1 MKHIKNIAHP
11 LPFCSLAVTLFGLL
25 SVLLLVQSCTEPIT
39 IHTDNSPPVVVIYS
53 VITSELKVHEVN
65 VSRSSP
71 YFDDVPN
78 QGLSD
83 ATVSVYSTTANY
95 LFQECD
101 TLPGTYRSIAP
112 FSAEAGTEYTLK
124 VEVDFNGNVEIFEAQ
139 TPIIPVPEL
148 DSVTIRDMPM
158 FGRKG
163 HALYIHALEPPG
175 KDFYLLNLFKN
186 DTSLTAKLTDFIT
199 EEDNFFEDQ
208 YIEMMV
214 ERFRDGSEWE
224 DDRVWASD
232 EEKVRARR
240 RYLWDGDTITL
251 QLCVIPEGFFN
262 FISQSK
268 SVKNGG
274 NPMFGGPASNVI
286 TNISNGG
293 VGYFAGYAISEGK
306 VVYKEEKED

>member
-1 MKHIKNIAHP
+1 M
-11 LPFCSLAVTLFGLL
+11 TLSGLL

-53 VITSELKVHEVN
+53 VITSELKAHEVN

-78 QGLSD
+78 QGLSN
-83 ATVSVYSTTANY
+83 ATVSVYSAAASY
-95 LFQECD
+95 SFQECD
-101 TLPGTYRSIAP
+101 TLPGMYRSINP
-112 FSAEAGTEYTLK
+112 FSAEAGTDYTLK
-124 VEVDFNGNVEIFEAQ
+124 VAVDVNADGNIEIFEAQ
-139 TPIIPVPEL
+139 TPIIPVPVL
-148 DSVTIRDMPM
+148 DSVTLQTTEML
-158 FGRKG
+158 GRKG
-163 HALYIHALEPPG
+163 HFLYIHAQEPPG

-186 DTSLTAKLTDFIT
+186 DTSLTASLTDFIT
-199 EEDNFFEDQ
+199 QEDNFFEDQ

-224 DDRVWASD
+224 NDRVWESD
-232 EEKVRARR
+232 KEKARARR
-240 RYLWDGDTITL
+240 RYLWDGDTVTL

-262 FISQSK
+262 FIGQSK

-274 NPMFGGPASNVI
+274 NPMFGGPASNVV

-306 VVYKEEKED
+306 VVYKEKKED